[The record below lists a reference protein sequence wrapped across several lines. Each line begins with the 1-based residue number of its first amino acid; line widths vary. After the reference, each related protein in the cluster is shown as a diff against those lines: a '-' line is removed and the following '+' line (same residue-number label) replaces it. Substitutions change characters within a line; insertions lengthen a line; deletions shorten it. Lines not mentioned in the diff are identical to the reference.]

1 MNEPVWL
8 EKTRGYIDLGMLDE
22 AWEEINH
29 LPADKRSSAIAQE
42 MRIIIELD
50 RGRLNEALALSEV
63 LVDLHPDNHAGFI
76 QGAYCLHALDR
87 TEDAIAHL
95 QSGPVSLQ
103 DEPVYFY
110 NLGCYELALGK
121 PQAALS
127 WLQQSFEMD
136 PRSKHRALED
146 PDLEELRTL
155 IKGFEA

>member
-76 QGAYCLHALDR
+76 QGAY
-87 TEDAIAHL
+87 
-95 QSGPVSLQ
+95 
-103 DEPVYFY
+103 
-110 NLGCYELALGK
+110 
-121 PQAALS
+121 
-127 WLQQSFEMD
+127 
-136 PRSKHRALED
+136 
-146 PDLEELRTL
+146 
-155 IKGFEA
+155 